1 MAMRE
6 NTNRESKENR
16 GNANKVNANSGK
28 AASPKNTA
36 AKIAALVILIAVA
49 GIYLFWGGK
58 NNAAV
63 PASEFTETDASFEFN
78 YDEKADVYSNGT
90 KNFFL
95 TTKDGMNL
103 YTSGKEVKWTQVYPL
118 SLKEPLMTGRGEYV
132 GICDANGLVFYMFS
146 AADSLLFSKNYE
158 NKILSFS
165 VSSGGYSSVICKDGE
180 DYTVQAFNAKGDEIN
195 CYYVRDENIIPVTS
209 AISDDGRILAIS
221 LIDINS
227 SVMSSKLILMYN
239 NSGEKQEH
247 LNGIFHQESRADE
260 FIGKLEFLAKGE
272 LLFLSDKNL
281 SLMAT
286 ERTGSVIPALKWEL
300 PLGNEVDSVAVAKGE
315 VIAVA
320 FGKPIP
326 GKEAVNRG
334 LVRLYNPEFHQLGE
348 YEYNGAVSLSSSG
361 GFIVVSS
368 GRKHAVINNKGKM
381 LWEYNAVSDVKKLA
395 VLENQN
401 TAVFLDNLHAQV
413 IKKR

>member
-1 MAMRE
+1 MANRE
-6 NTNRESKENR
+6 NTNYENTNHEKFKREKP
-16 GNANKVNANSGK
+16 K
-28 AASPKNTA
+28 KNTA
-36 AKIAALVILIAVA
+36 VKIAALVILIAAV
-49 GIYLFWGGK
+49 GIYLYLGGRNK
-58 NNAAV
+58 DAVAAF
-63 PASEFTETDASFEFN
+63 EFDETDAAFDFN
-78 YDEKADVYSNGT
+78 YDEKADIYSNGT

-118 SLKEPLMTGRGEYV
+118 SLKEPLMAGRGDYV

-146 AADSLLFSKNYE
+146 AEDGLLFSKNYE

-165 VSSGGYSSVICKDGE
+165 VSPGGYSSVICKDGE

-195 CYYVRDENIIPVTS
+195 CYYVRDENIFPVTS
-209 AISDDGRILAIS
+209 AISNDGRILAIS
-221 LIDINS
+221 LIDINA
-227 SVMSSKLILMYN
+227 SVMTSKLMMLYN
-239 NSGEKQEH
+239 NSGEKQEF
-247 LNGIFHQESRADE
+247 LNGIFHQESREDE

-281 SLMAT
+281 SCMST
-286 ERTGSVIPALKWEL
+286 ELTDFIKPALKWEL
-300 PLGNEVDSVAVAKGE
+300 PLSNEVDSVAVAKGE
-315 VIAVA
+315 TIAVA
-320 FGKPIP
+320 FGKPVP
-326 GKEAVNRG
+326 GKEAVKEG
-334 LVRLYNPEFHQLGE
+334 LVRVYNPEFHQLGE

-361 GFIVVSS
+361 SFIVASC
-368 GRKHAVINNKGKM
+368 GRKHSVINSKGKM

-395 VLENQN
+395 VLDNQN